1 MVLELVSH
9 YVPASEDEVYD
20 FLNALEDRM
29 THTNSVREGKGG
41 DAHQLGKG
49 GQYEGAEQR
58 QIKVLVCVRGEV
70 CVIRV

>member
-29 THTNSVREGKGG
+29 THTNSVREG
-41 DAHQLGKG
+41 DWIL
-49 GQYEGAEQR
+49 R
-58 QIKVLVCVRGEV
+58 
-70 CVIRV
+70 